1 MVHSQ
6 DLQLLQLLQL
16 ADSALPIGSTA
27 HSYGL
32 ETLADDGHLTSE
44 QLFAFFSDYM
54 QENGLLEGIFCREA
68 CRLSKLSPADFAP
81 SWQVLNTRL
90 SAFKSARESRMASIT
105 LGRRFLQFVQLL
117 AQESDWSELLAQAL
131 RLAKSAQ
138 SEAHYCATF
147 GLVGGMLE
155 IEESTLVLAYLQQ
168 TLTSLVYACQ
178 RLLPVGQN
186 QASSIIWH
194 LKPILIEVGKRIDH
208 TSLDEV
214 TSFIFLP
221 DLASMRHPTLTTRLF
236 IS

>member
-1 MVHSQ
+1 MHSQ

-68 CRLSKLSPADFAP
+68 CRLGKLPLADFAH
-81 SWQVLNTRL
+81 SWQELNARL
-90 SAFKSARESRMASIT
+90 SAFKNAREARTASIT
-105 LGRRFLQFVQLL
+105 LGRRFLQLVQLL
-117 AQESDWSELLAQAL
+117 AQESDRGELLAQAL

-138 SEAHYCATF
+138 SEAHYCTAF
-147 GLVGGMLE
+147 GLAGGMLE
-155 IEESTLVLAYLQQ
+155 IEEGILVLAYLQQ

-194 LKPILIEVGKRIDH
+194 LKPILVEVGERIAH

-214 TSFIFLP
+214 ASFTFLL

>member
-1 MVHSQ
+1 MHSQ

-44 QLFAFFSDYM
+44 QLFAFFSNYM
-54 QENGLLEGIFCREA
+54 QENGMLEGIFCREA
-68 CRLSKLSPADFAP
+68 CRISKLLPADFAS
-81 SWQVLNTRL
+81 SWQELNTRL
-90 SAFKSARESRMASIT
+90 SAFKSARESRTASIT
-105 LGRRFLQFVQLL
+105 LGRRFLQLVQLL
-117 AQESDWSELLAQAL
+117 VQESNRGNLLEQAL

-138 SEAHYCATF
+138 SEAHYCMAF
-147 GLVGGMLE
+147 GLAGGMLD
-155 IEESTLVLAYLQQ
+155 IEETTLILAFLQQ

-194 LKPILIEVGKRIDH
+194 LKPIMVEVGNRIAH
-208 TSLDEV
+208 TSLEEV
-214 TSFIFLP
+214 TSFTLLP

>member
-1 MVHSQ
+1 LVHSQ

-44 QLFAFFSDYM
+44 QLFTFFSDYM
-54 QENGLLEGIFCREA
+54 QENGLLEGVFCREA
-68 CRLSKLSPADFAP
+68 CRLSKLPPAHFAP
-81 SWQVLNTRL
+81 AWQVLNARL
-90 SAFKSARESRMASIT
+90 SAFKSARESRTASIT
-105 LGRRFLQFVQLL
+105 LGRRFLQLVQLL
-117 AQESDWSELLAQAL
+117 VPENDRGELLALAL

-138 SEAHYCATF
+138 SEAHYCTAF
-147 GLVGGMLE
+147 GLAGGMLE
-155 IEESTLVLAYLQQ
+155 IEEGTLVLAYLQQ

-194 LKPILIEVGKRIDH
+194 LKPILIEVGKRIAH

-214 TSFIFLP
+214 ASVTFLP

>member
-1 MVHSQ
+1 MHSQ

-44 QLFAFFSDYM
+44 QLFTFFSDYM
-54 QENGLLEGIFCREA
+54 QESGPLEGVFCREA
-68 CRLSKLSPADFAP
+68 CCLSKLSPADFAP

-90 SAFKSARESRMASIT
+90 SAFKSAREARTASIT
-105 LGRRFLQFVQLL
+105 LGRRFLQLVQLL
-117 AQESDWSELLAQAL
+117 AQESDRGELLAQAL

-138 SEAHYCATF
+138 SEAHYCTAF
-147 GLVGGMLE
+147 GLAGGMLE
-155 IEESTLVLAYLQQ
+155 IEEGTLVLAYLQQ

-194 LKPILIEVGKRIDH
+194 LKPILVEVGERIAH

-214 TSFIFLP
+214 ASFTFLL